1 MTENQELTDCPIHG
15 LTDLSDHIGGKP
27 CTAGAPSGAKRLSDL
42 PIFGWAWSED
52 ARDTES

>member
-1 MTENQELTDCPIHG
+1 MSAAPLVECPVHG

-27 CTAGAPSGAKRLSDL
+27 CTSSGPSGAKRLSDL

-52 ARDTES
+52 GRDTGA